1 MKYQTISISH
11 FRGIEH
17 VELQGLKQINLIV
30 GKNNSGKTSLLEA
43 FFLLAGMSDPRLAIA
58 VNQFRDLSLNA
69 DSDFKYIFNKLDF
82 SVPIQFA
89 GSIDGTT
96 RYATF
101 APLYEATR
109 KIKIREDK
117 TDERIAPSLSRKDQD
132 IDGLQ
137 ITFRTSINP
146 EEISTLSIKNETV
159 SVSDSYKEQLACKY
173 LHIKTRLDQMPKDIS
188 NIIIK
193 KRMDT
198 IVKVLRE
205 IEPNLIDIRMG
216 NNENIYFDIGAEE
229 LVPINI
235 MGDGI
240 RRTLS
245 VLSSIYEM
253 EHGILLID
261 EIENGLHYS
270 CLKIFW
276 KAILT
281 AAKLFDVQ
289 IIATTHSYECIEAL
303 VSVETTIH
311 NENCISLYRTEK
323 KDNTVKTVH
332 IDAETLLTSLI
343 ENYEVR

>member
-1 MKYQTISISH
+1 MKYQKISISH
-11 FRGIEH
+11 FRGIEYA
-17 VELQGLKQINLIV
+17 ELHGLKQVNLIV

-43 FFLLAGMSDPRLAIA
+43 FFLLAGMSDPRLAVAI
-58 VNQFRDLSLNA
+58 NQFRDLALTN
-69 DSDFKYIFNKLDF
+69 DSDFKYIFNKLDYT
-82 SVPIQFA
+82 VPIKLD
-89 GSIDGTT
+89 GLIDGTT
-96 RYATF
+96 RCATF
-101 APLYEATR
+101 MPLYEATS
-109 KIKIREDK
+109 KIKIGEDK
-117 TDERIAPSLSRKDQD
+117 TGEVIALSRTNQD

-137 ITFRTSINP
+137 ISFRTSINP
-146 EEISTLSIKNETV
+146 EEQSTVSIKNETV
-159 SVSDSYKEQLACKY
+159 SVSGTYKEQLDCKY

-303 VSVETTIH
+303 VSVE
-311 NENCISLYRTEK
+311 NGNCMSLYRTEK
-323 KDNTVKTVH
+323 KNNKVRTVH
-332 IDAETLLTSLI
+332 IDAETLLTSLK

>member
-17 VELQGLKQINLIV
+17 VELQGLKQVNLIV

-58 VNQFRDLSLNA
+58 INQFRDLSLNA

-82 SVPIQFA
+82 TVPIQFA
-89 GSIDGTT
+89 GTIDGTT
-96 RYATF
+96 RCATF

-117 TDERIAPSLSRKDQD
+117 TDEEIALSRTNQD
-132 IDGLQ
+132 VDGLQ
-137 ITFRTSINP
+137 ITFRTSENP
-146 EEISTLSIKNETV
+146 EETSTLSIKNETI
-159 SVSDSYKEQLACKY
+159 SVSESYKEQLDCKY

-198 IVKVLRE
+198 IVQVLRE

-216 NNENIYFDIGAEE
+216 NNENIYFDIGADE

-303 VSVETTIH
+303 VSVET
-311 NENCISLYRTEK
+311 ENCISLYRTEK
-323 KDNTVKTVH
+323 KNNKVKTVH
-332 IDAETLLTSLI
+332 IDAETLLTSLK

>member
-1 MKYQTISISH
+1 MKYQTISIAH

-30 GKNNSGKTSLLEA
+30 GKNNSGKTSVLEA

-58 VNQFRDLSLNA
+58 INQFRDLSLTT

-82 SVPIQFA
+82 TVPIKLEGF
-89 GSIDGTT
+89 IDNTT
-96 RYATF
+96 RCATF
-101 APLYEATR
+101 MPLYEA
-109 KIKIREDK
+109 KSQIKIREDK
-117 TDERIAPSLSRKDQD
+117 EGDEIPPSLTRKNQD
-132 IDGLQ
+132 MDGLL
-137 ITFRTSINP
+137 ISFRTSENP
-146 EEISTLSIKNETV
+146 EETSTLSIKKDRVN
-159 SVSDSYKEQLACKY
+159 VSDSYQEQLSCKY

-205 IEPNLIDIRMG
+205 IEPALIDIRMG

-229 LVPINI
+229 LVPIDI

-303 VSVETTIH
+303 VSVETAIC
-311 NENCISLYRTEK
+311 NEDCISLYRTEK
-323 KDNTVKTVH
+323 KNNKVKTVH
-332 IDAETLLTSLI
+332 IDAETLLTSLK

>member
-1 MKYQTISISH
+1 MKYQTISIAH

-17 VELQGLKQINLIV
+17 VALHGLKQVNLIV

-82 SVPIQFA
+82 TVPIQFA
-89 GSIDGTT
+89 GTIDGTT
-96 RYATF
+96 RCATF

-117 TDERIAPSLSRKDQD
+117 TDEEIALSRTNQD
-132 IDGLQ
+132 VDGLQ
-137 ITFRTSINP
+137 ITFRTSENP
-146 EEISTLSIKNETV
+146 EETSTLSIKNETI
-159 SVSDSYKEQLACKY
+159 SVSESYKEQLDCKY

-198 IVKVLRE
+198 IVQVLRE

-216 NNENIYFDIGAEE
+216 NNENIYFDIGADE

-303 VSVETTIH
+303 VSVET
-311 NENCISLYRTEK
+311 ENCISLYRTEK
-323 KDNTVKTVH
+323 KNNKVKTVH
-332 IDAETLLTSLI
+332 IDAETLLTSLK

>member
-1 MKYQTISISH
+1 MKYQTISIAH

-17 VELQGLKQINLIV
+17 VALHGLKQVNLIV

-58 VNQFRDLSLNA
+58 INQFRDLSLNA

-82 SVPIQFA
+82 TVPIQFA
-89 GSIDGTT
+89 GTIDGTT
-96 RYATF
+96 RCATF

-117 TDERIAPSLSRKDQD
+117 TDEEIALSRTNQD
-132 IDGLQ
+132 VDGLQ
-137 ITFRTSINP
+137 ITFRTSENP
-146 EEISTLSIKNETV
+146 EETSTLSIKNETI
-159 SVSDSYKEQLACKY
+159 SVSEIYKEQLDCKY

-198 IVKVLRE
+198 IVQVLRE

-216 NNENIYFDIGAEE
+216 NNENIYFDIGADE

-303 VSVETTIH
+303 VSVET
-311 NENCISLYRTEK
+311 ENCISLYRTEK
-323 KDNTVKTVH
+323 KNNKVKTVH
-332 IDAETLLTSLI
+332 IDAETLLTSLK

>member
-1 MKYQTISISH
+1 MKYQTINISH

-17 VELQGLKQINLIV
+17 AALDGLKQVNLIV
-30 GKNNSGKTSLLEA
+30 GKNNSGKTSVLEA
-43 FFLLAGMSDPRLAIA
+43 FFLLAGMSEPRLAVAI
-58 VNQFRDLSLNA
+58 NQFRDLSLKT
-69 DSDFKYIFNKLDF
+69 DQDFKYIFNKLNIAL
-82 SVPIQFA
+82 PIRLE
-89 GSIDGTT
+89 GCIDGIM
-96 RYATF
+96 RCAAF
-101 APLYEATR
+101 MPFYEDT
-109 KIKIREDK
+109 KEIKITK
-117 TDERIAPSLSRKDQD
+117 DEKGEPLAPPLSRKKQD

-137 ITFRTSINP
+137 IIFKTAVT
-146 EEISTLSIKNETV
+146 EEEKSTVSIKKDMV
-159 SVSDSYKEQLACKY
+159 SIAGAYQERLSCKY
-173 LHIKTRLDQMPKDIS
+173 LHIKTRLDQMPKDIA

-198 IVKVLRE
+198 IVKVLQE

-216 NNENIYFDIGAEE
+216 NNENIYFDIGADE

-253 EHGILLID
+253 EHGVLLID

-270 CLKIFW
+270 CLKVFW

-303 VSVETTIH
+303 MLVETAMC
-311 NENCISLYRTEK
+311 NDECISLYRTEK
-323 KDNTVKTVH
+323 KHNTVRTVH
-332 IDAETLLTSLI
+332 IDSETLLTSLK

>member
-1 MKYQTISISH
+1 VKYQTINISH

-17 VELQGLKQINLIV
+17 IKLTGLKQVNLIV
-30 GKNNSGKTSLLEA
+30 GKNNSGKTSVLES
-43 FFLLAGMSDPRLAIA
+43 FFLLAGMSEPRLTIAI
-58 VNQFRDLSLNA
+58 NQFRDLSLKN
-69 DSDFKYIFNKLDF
+69 DSDFKYIFHNLDLT
-82 SVPIQFA
+82 VPIKFE
-89 GSIDGTT
+89 GSVDGIM
-96 RYATF
+96 RYAMLV
-101 APLYEATR
+101 PLYENTN
-109 KIKIREDK
+109 KIKIVEDK
-117 TDERIAPSLSRKDQD
+117 MDEKIVASLSNTAQD

-137 ITFRTSINP
+137 IMFRNDTDI
-146 EEISTLSIKNETV
+146 EEKSTLSIKKETV
-159 SVSDSYKEQLACKY
+159 SISQFYQERLSCKY

-198 IVKVLRE
+198 IVQVLKE

-216 NNENIYFDIGAEE
+216 NNENIYFDIGADE
-229 LVPINI
+229 LLPINI

-240 RRTLS
+240 RRALS

-270 CLKIFW
+270 SLKIFW
-276 KAILT
+276 KAILM
-281 AAKLFDVQ
+281 AASLFDVQ

-303 VSVETTIH
+303 VSVQTAMS

-323 KDNTVKTVH
+323 KDNAVRTIH
-332 IDAETLLTSLI
+332 IDAETLLTSLK

>member
-1 MKYQTISISH
+1 M
-11 FRGIEH
+11 
-17 VELQGLKQINLIV
+17 
-30 GKNNSGKTSLLEA
+30 LEA

-58 VNQFRDLSLNA
+58 INQFRDLSLTT

-82 SVPIQFA
+82 TVPIKLEGF
-89 GSIDGTT
+89 IDNTT
-96 RYATF
+96 RCATF
-101 APLYEATR
+101 MPLYEA
-109 KIKIREDK
+109 KSQIKIREDK
-117 TDERIAPSLSRKDQD
+117 ESDEIPPSLTRKNQAM
-132 IDGLQ
+132 DGLL
-137 ITFRTSINP
+137 ISFRTSENP
-146 EEISTLSIKNETV
+146 EETSTLSIKNDMV
-159 SVSDSYKEQLACKY
+159 SVSSSYQEQLDCKY

-198 IVKVLRE
+198 IVKVLGE

-216 NNENIYFDIGAEE
+216 NNGNIYFDIGADE

-303 VSVETTIH
+303 VSVETAIC
-311 NENCISLYRTEK
+311 NEDCISLYRTEK
-323 KDNTVKTVH
+323 KNNKVKTVH
-332 IDAETLLTSLI
+332 IDAETLLTSLQ

>member
-1 MKYQTISISH
+1 MKYQTISIAH

-17 VELQGLKQINLIV
+17 VALHGLKQVNLIV

-58 VNQFRDLSLNA
+58 INQFRDLSLNA

-82 SVPIQFA
+82 TVPIQFA
-89 GSIDGTT
+89 GTIDGTT
-96 RYATF
+96 RCATF

-117 TDERIAPSLSRKDQD
+117 TDEEIALSRTNQD
-132 IDGLQ
+132 VDGLQ
-137 ITFRTSINP
+137 ITFRTSENP
-146 EEISTLSIKNETV
+146 EETSTLSIKNETI
-159 SVSDSYKEQLACKY
+159 SVSESYKEQLDCKY

-198 IVKVLRE
+198 IVQVLRE

-216 NNENIYFDIGAEE
+216 NNENIYFDIGADE

-303 VSVETTIH
+303 VSVET
-311 NENCISLYRTEK
+311 ENCISLYRTEK
-323 KDNTVKTVH
+323 KNNKVKTVH
-332 IDAETLLTSLI
+332 IDAETLLTSLK

>member
-1 MKYQTISISH
+1 MKYQTISIAH

-17 VELQGLKQINLIV
+17 VALHGLKQVSLIV

-58 VNQFRDLSLNA
+58 INQFRDLSLNA

-82 SVPIQFA
+82 TVPIQFA
-89 GSIDGTT
+89 GTIDGTT
-96 RYATF
+96 RCATF

-117 TDERIAPSLSRKDQD
+117 TDEEIALSRTNQD
-132 IDGLQ
+132 VDGLQ
-137 ITFRTSINP
+137 ITFRTSENP
-146 EEISTLSIKNETV
+146 EETSTLSIKNETI
-159 SVSDSYKEQLACKY
+159 SVSESYKEQLDCKY

-198 IVKVLRE
+198 IVQVLRE

-216 NNENIYFDIGAEE
+216 NNENIYFDIGADE

-303 VSVETTIH
+303 VSVET
-311 NENCISLYRTEK
+311 ENCISLYRTEK
-323 KDNTVKTVH
+323 KNNKVKTVH
-332 IDAETLLTSLI
+332 IDAETLLTSLK

>member
-1 MKYQTISISH
+1 MKYQTISIAH

-17 VELQGLKQINLIV
+17 VALHGLKQVNLIV

-58 VNQFRDLSLNA
+58 INQFRDLSLNA

-82 SVPIQFA
+82 TVPIQFA
-89 GSIDGTT
+89 GTIDGTT
-96 RYATF
+96 RCATF

-117 TDERIAPSLSRKDQD
+117 TDEEIALSRTNQD
-132 IDGLQ
+132 VDGLQ
-137 ITFRTSINP
+137 ITFRTSENP
-146 EEISTLSIKNETV
+146 EETSTLSIKNETI
-159 SVSDSYKEQLACKY
+159 SVSESYKEQLDCKY

-198 IVKVLRE
+198 IVQVLRE

-216 NNENIYFDIGAEE
+216 NNENIYFDIGADE

-303 VSVETTIH
+303 VSVET
-311 NENCISLYRTEK
+311 ENCISLYRTEK
-323 KDNTVKTVH
+323 KNNKIKTVH
-332 IDAETLLTSLI
+332 IDAETLLTSLK

>member
-1 MKYQTISISH
+1 VKYQTISIAH

-17 VELQGLKQINLIV
+17 VALHGLKQVNLIV

-58 VNQFRDLSLNA
+58 INQFRDLSLNA

-82 SVPIQFA
+82 TVPIQFA
-89 GSIDGTT
+89 GTIDGTT
-96 RYATF
+96 RCATF

-117 TDERIAPSLSRKDQD
+117 TDEEIALSRTNQNV
-132 IDGLQ
+132 DGLQ
-137 ITFRTSINP
+137 ITFRTSENP
-146 EEISTLSIKNETV
+146 EETSTLSIKNETI
-159 SVSDSYKEQLACKY
+159 SVSESYKEQLDCKY

-198 IVKVLRE
+198 IVQVLRE

-216 NNENIYFDIGAEE
+216 NNENIYFDIGADE

-303 VSVETTIH
+303 VSVET
-311 NENCISLYRTEK
+311 ENCISLYRTEK
-323 KDNTVKTVH
+323 KNNKVKTVH
-332 IDAETLLTSLI
+332 IDAETLLTSLK

>member
-1 MKYQTISISH
+1 VKYQTISIAH

-17 VELQGLKQINLIV
+17 VALHGLKQVNLIV

-58 VNQFRDLSLNA
+58 INQFRDLSLNA

-82 SVPIQFA
+82 TVPIQFA
-89 GSIDGTT
+89 GTIDGTT
-96 RYATF
+96 RCATF

-117 TDERIAPSLSRKDQD
+117 TDEEIALSRTNQD
-132 IDGLQ
+132 VDGLQ
-137 ITFRTSINP
+137 ITFRTSENP
-146 EEISTLSIKNETV
+146 EETSTLSIKNETI
-159 SVSDSYKEQLACKY
+159 SVSESYKEQLDCKY

-188 NIIIK
+188 NIIVK

-198 IVKVLRE
+198 IVQVLRE

-216 NNENIYFDIGAEE
+216 NNENIYFDIGADE

-303 VSVETTIH
+303 VSVET
-311 NENCISLYRTEK
+311 ENCISLYRTEK
-323 KDNTVKTVH
+323 KNNKVKTVH
-332 IDAETLLTSLI
+332 IDAETLLTSLK

>member
-11 FRGIEH
+11 FRGIEY
-17 VELQGLKQINLIV
+17 VELKGLKQVNLIV

-43 FFLLAGMSDPRLAIA
+43 FFLLAGMSDPRLTIAI
-58 VNQFRDLSLNA
+58 NQFRDLSLKT
-69 DSDFKYIFNKLDF
+69 DSDFKYIFNNLDLT
-82 SVPIQFA
+82 VPIKLEGF
-89 GSIDGTT
+89 IDGTT
-96 RYATF
+96 RWATF
-101 APLYEATR
+101 MPLYEATS
-109 KIKIREDK
+109 KIKIREAN
-117 TDERIAPSLSRKDQD
+117 TDEEIAPSVSRNNQG

-137 ITFRTSINP
+137 ISFRTSVDP
-146 EEISTLSIKNETV
+146 EEKSTLSIKNETV
-159 SVSDSYKEQLACKY
+159 TVSGIYEEQLDCKY

-198 IVKVLRE
+198 IVQVLRE

-216 NNENIYFDIGAEE
+216 NNENIYFDIGADE

-281 AAKLFDVQ
+281 AAQLFDVQ

-303 VSVETTIH
+303 ASVETAMC
-311 NENCISLYRTEK
+311 NDNCISLYRTEK
-323 KDNTVKTVH
+323 KNNKVKTVH
-332 IDAETLLTSLI
+332 IDAETLLTSLK

>member
-1 MKYQTISISH
+1 MKYQTISIAH

-17 VELQGLKQINLIV
+17 VALHGLKQVNLIV

-58 VNQFRDLSLNA
+58 INQFRDLSLNA

-82 SVPIQFA
+82 TVPIQFA
-89 GSIDGTT
+89 GTIDGTT
-96 RYATF
+96 RCATF

-117 TDERIAPSLSRKDQD
+117 TDEEIALSRTNQD
-132 IDGLQ
+132 VDGLQ
-137 ITFRTSINP
+137 ITFRTSENP
-146 EEISTLSIKNETV
+146 EETSTLSIKNETI
-159 SVSDSYKEQLACKY
+159 SVSESYKEQLDCKY

-198 IVKVLRE
+198 IVQVLRE

-216 NNENIYFDIGAEE
+216 NNENIYFDIGSDE

-303 VSVETTIH
+303 VSVET
-311 NENCISLYRTEK
+311 ENCISLYRTEK
-323 KDNTVKTVH
+323 KNNKVKTVH
-332 IDAETLLTSLI
+332 IDAETLLTSLK

>member
-1 MKYQTISISH
+1 
-11 FRGIEH
+11 
-17 VELQGLKQINLIV
+17 
-30 GKNNSGKTSLLEA
+30 
-43 FFLLAGMSDPRLAIA
+43 MS
-58 VNQFRDLSLNA
+58 
-69 DSDFKYIFNKLDF
+69 
-82 SVPIQFA
+82 
-89 GSIDGTT
+89 
-96 RYATF
+96 
-101 APLYEATR
+101 E
-109 KIKIREDK
+109 
-117 TDERIAPSLSRKDQD
+117 
-132 IDGLQ
+132 
-137 ITFRTSINP
+137 
-146 EEISTLSIKNETV
+146 
-159 SVSDSYKEQLACKY
+159 SYKEQLDCKY

-198 IVKVLRE
+198 IVQVLRE

-216 NNENIYFDIGAEE
+216 NNENIYFDIGADE

-303 VSVETTIH
+303 VSVET
-311 NENCISLYRTEK
+311 ENCISLYRTEK
-323 KDNTVKTVH
+323 KNNKVKTVH
-332 IDAETLLTSLI
+332 IDAETLLTSLK

>member
-1 MKYQTISISH
+1 MKYQTISIAH

-17 VELQGLKQINLIV
+17 VALHGLKQVNLIV

-58 VNQFRDLSLNA
+58 INQFRDLSLNA

-82 SVPIQFA
+82 TVPIQFA
-89 GSIDGTT
+89 GTIDGTT
-96 RYATF
+96 RCATF

-117 TDERIAPSLSRKDQD
+117 TDEEIALSRTNQNV
-132 IDGLQ
+132 DGLQ
-137 ITFRTSINP
+137 ITFRTSENP
-146 EEISTLSIKNETV
+146 EETSTLSIKNETI
-159 SVSDSYKEQLACKY
+159 SVSESYKEQLDCKY

-198 IVKVLRE
+198 IVQVLRE

-216 NNENIYFDIGAEE
+216 NNENIYFDIGADE

-303 VSVETTIH
+303 VSVET
-311 NENCISLYRTEK
+311 ENCISLYRTEK
-323 KDNTVKTVH
+323 KNNKVKTVH
-332 IDAETLLTSLI
+332 IDAETLLTSLK